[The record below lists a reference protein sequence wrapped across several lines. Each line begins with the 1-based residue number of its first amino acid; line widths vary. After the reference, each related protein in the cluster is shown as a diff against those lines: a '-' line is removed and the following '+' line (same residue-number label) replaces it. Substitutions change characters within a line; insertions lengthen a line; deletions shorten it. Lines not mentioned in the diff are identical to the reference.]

1 MRWLIVMKPMPALG
15 ALLAALL
22 LHHFAP
28 AIFRGVFRLA
38 SCPLDHVVG
47 VAPPL
52 TGGGSADGGLLRGR
66 RALVV
71 GGTRGIGRGIALALA
86 ANAASV
92 TIVGRSPG
100 DAVVR
105 AMVARAEAADATSN
119 PPAFRSHAFDLST
132 VGGCSALVANLAR
145 TEGDNGGYDYVFFT
159 VGVWPNFSDPFTTDG
174 VS

>member
-1 MRWLIVMKPMPALG
+1 MPCWPPSCCTT
-15 ALLAALL
+15 LLRQSSVAYSDSPHAHSTTLWAWR
-22 LHHFAP
+22 HHSP
-28 AIFRGVFRLA
+28 A
-38 SCPLDHVVG
+38 
-47 VAPPL
+47 
-52 TGGGSADGGLLRGR
+52 GGSADGGLLRGR

-92 TIVGRSPG
+92 TIVGRGPG

-105 AMVARAEAADATSN
+105 AMAARAEATAATSN

-145 TEGDNGGYDYVFFT
+145 TEGDDGGYDYVFFT